1 MVTPAQRREAVAHL
15 VKAHQVSERRACQIA
30 SVDRALVRYRA
41 RKPDDAALRARLRD
55 LAHERRR
62 FGYRRLYVLLRRE
75 GWVVNKKRVQRI
87 YQQERLMVRKR
98 GGRKRAMGLRAPLR
112 APAHANACWSLD
124 FVHDQMSDGRR
135 FRIMTIV
142 DECTRECLGLVPDTS
157 LSGAR
162 VARELDRII
171 AWRGRPETILSDNG
185 TEFTSNA
192 ILAWSEVKGVAW
204 RYIQP
209 GKPTQNAFI
218 ESFNGRLRDELL
230 NETLFRSLM
239 HARLE
244 LDAWREDYNHDR
256 PHSALGWRT
265 PAAYAAGEAW
275 KEDLERRPLGAFDAA
290 RIPLPPG

>member
-1 MVTPAQRREAVAHL
+1 MVTPAAKREAVAHL
-15 VKAHQVSERRACQIA
+15 VEAHQVSERRACQIA

-62 FGYRRLYVLLRRE
+62 FGYRRLHVLLRRE

-87 YQQERLMVRKR
+87 YQEERLMVRKR
-98 GGRKRAMGLRAPLR
+98 GGRKRAIGLRAPLK
-112 APAHANACWSLD
+112 APARPNACWSLD

-135 FRIMTIV
+135 FRILTIV
-142 DECTRECLGLVPDTS
+142 DECTRELLALVPDTS

-162 VARELDRII
+162 VGRELDRII

-192 ILAWSEVKGVAW
+192 ILAWSEAKGVAW

-209 GKPTQNAFI
+209 GKPAQNAFI

-230 NETLFRSLM
+230 NETLFRSLA

-244 LDAWREDYNHDR
+244 LDAWRDDYNHDR
-256 PHSALGWRT
+256 PHSALGWQT
-265 PAAYAAGEAW
+265 PAAYAACEAW
-275 KEDLERRPLGAFDAA
+275 KEELERRPSGAFDAA
-290 RIPLPPG
+290 RIPVPAG

>member
-1 MVTPAQRREAVAHL
+1 MVTPAQQREAVAHL

-62 FGYRRLYVLLRRE
+62 FGYRRLHVLLRRE
-75 GWVVNKKRVQRI
+75 GWFVNKKKLQRI
-87 YQQERLMVRKR
+87 YQEERLMVRKR

-112 APAHANACWSLD
+112 APAHPNACWSLD
-124 FVHDQMSDGRR
+124 FVHDQMTDGRR
-135 FRIMTIV
+135 FRVLTIV

-162 VARELDRII
+162 VGRELDRII
-171 AWRGRPETILSDNG
+171 ARRGRPETILSDNG
-185 TEFTSNA
+185 TELTSNA
-192 ILAWSEVKGVAW
+192 ILAWSEARGIAW

-230 NETLFRSLM
+230 NETLFRSLAQ
-239 HARLE
+239 ARLE

-256 PHSALGWRT
+256 PHSALGWQT
-265 PAAYAAGEAW
+265 PAAYAACGAW
-275 KEDLERRPLGAFDAA
+275 KEELEKRPSGAFDAA
-290 RIPLPPG
+290 RIPVPAG